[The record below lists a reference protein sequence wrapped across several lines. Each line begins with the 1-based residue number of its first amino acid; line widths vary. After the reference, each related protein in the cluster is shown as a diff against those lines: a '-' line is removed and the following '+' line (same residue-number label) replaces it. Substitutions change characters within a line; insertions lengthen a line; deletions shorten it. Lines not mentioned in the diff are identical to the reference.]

1 MIKQLCDI
9 RDTVF
14 RLQMQLR
21 FGRLSR
27 APLRIL
33 RLEWRG
39 DHANCDWVARA
50 QDAWDE
56 DLPERVGNSNVSLQ
70 ALEDAIGVRD
80 LLLSA
85 LPDIS
90 SATLRVYRECP
101 DGSLELIITG
111 NVTRS
116 ERFFY
121 RVHSL
126 AMRAKL
132 YGFQFFLNEGALM
145 AFQMDEGGL

>member
-50 QDAWDE
+50 QDAWDD
-56 DLPERVGNSNVSLQ
+56 DLPERVGRSNASLQ
-70 ALEDAIGVRD
+70 ALEDAIQVRD
-80 LLLSA
+80 LLFFTLR
-85 LPDIS
+85 DIS
-90 SATLRVYRECP
+90 RATLRVYRESS

-111 NVTRS
+111 TVTRS
-116 ERFFY
+116 ERFLY

-132 YGFQFFLNEGALM
+132 YGFQFFLNEGDLM
-145 AFQMDEGGL
+145 AFQIDDA

>member
-14 RLQMQLR
+14 RLQIQLR

-50 QDAWDE
+50 QDAWDD
-56 DLPERVGNSNVSLQ
+56 DLPERVGRSNASLQ
-70 ALEDAIGVRD
+70 ALEDAIQVRD
-80 LLLSA
+80 LLFFTLR
-85 LPDIS
+85 DIS
-90 SATLRVYRECP
+90 RATLRVYRESS

-111 NVTRS
+111 TVTRS
-116 ERFFY
+116 ERFLY

-132 YGFQFFLNEGALM
+132 YGFQFFLNEGDLM
-145 AFQMDEGGL
+145 AFQIDDA

>member
-9 RDTVF
+9 RDAVF

-33 RLEWRG
+33 RLDWRG
-39 DHANCDWVARA
+39 DHADCDWVARA
-50 QDAWDE
+50 QDAWDD
-56 DLPERVGNSNVSLQ
+56 DLPEGVGKGNASLQ
-70 ALEDAIGVRD
+70 ALEDAIQVRD
-80 LLLSA
+80 VLFFTLRE
-85 LPDIS
+85 IS
-90 SATLRVYRECP
+90 SATFRVYRESA

-111 NVTRS
+111 TVTRS
-116 ERFFY
+116 ERFLY

-132 YGFQFFLNEGALM
+132 YGFQFLLNEGDLM
-145 AFQMDEGGL
+145 AFQADDA

>member
-1 MIKQLCDI
+1 MIRQFCDI

-14 RLQMQLR
+14 RLQVQLR

-39 DHANCDWVARA
+39 DHASCDWVARA
-50 QDAWDE
+50 QDAWDD
-56 DLPERVGNSNVSLQ
+56 DLPQHMGKSNASVQ
-70 ALEDAIGVRD
+70 ALEDAIQIRD
-80 LLLSA
+80 LLFSTLR
-85 LPDIS
+85 DIS
-90 SATLRVYRECP
+90 SATLRVYREGT

-111 NVTRS
+111 TVTRS
-116 ERFFY
+116 ERFLY

-132 YGFQFFLNEGALM
+132 YGFQFLLNEGDLM
-145 AFQMDEGGL
+145 AFQTDDA

>member
-39 DHANCDWVARA
+39 DHADCDWVARA
-50 QDAWDE
+50 QDAWDD
-56 DLPERVGNSNVSLQ
+56 DLPPHMGRSNASVQ
-70 ALEDAIGVRD
+70 ALEDAIQIRD
-80 LLLSA
+80 LLFSTLR
-85 LPDIS
+85 DIS
-90 SATLRVYRECP
+90 SATLRVYREGT

-111 NVTRS
+111 TVTRS
-116 ERFFY
+116 KRFLY

-132 YGFQFFLNEGALM
+132 YGFQFLLNEGDLM
-145 AFQMDEGGL
+145 AFQTDDA

>member
-1 MIKQLCDI
+1 MIKQFCDI

-14 RLQMQLR
+14 RLQVQLR

-50 QDAWDE
+50 QDAWDD
-56 DLPERVGNSNVSLQ
+56 DLPEGVGKNNASLQ
-70 ALEDAIGVRD
+70 ALEDAIQIRD
-80 LLLSA
+80 LLFSTLR
-85 LPDIS
+85 DIS
-90 SATLRVYRECP
+90 SATLRVYRESA

-111 NVTRS
+111 TVTRS
-116 ERFFY
+116 ERFLY

-132 YGFQFFLNEGALM
+132 YGFQFLLNEGDLM
-145 AFQMDEGGL
+145 AFQTDDA

>member
-1 MIKQLCDI
+1 MIRQFCDI

-39 DHANCDWVARA
+39 DHADCDWVARA
-50 QDAWDE
+50 QDAWDD
-56 DLPERVGNSNVSLQ
+56 DLPQSVGKSNASLQ
-70 ALEDAIGVRD
+70 ALEDAIQVRD
-80 LLLSA
+80 LLFSTLR
-85 LPDIS
+85 DIS
-90 SATLRVYRECP
+90 SATLRVYREGT
-101 DGSLELIITG
+101 DGSLALIITG
-111 NVTRS
+111 TVTRS
-116 ERFFY
+116 ERFLY

-132 YGFQFFLNEGALM
+132 YGFQFLLNEGDLM
-145 AFQMDEGGL
+145 AFQTDDA